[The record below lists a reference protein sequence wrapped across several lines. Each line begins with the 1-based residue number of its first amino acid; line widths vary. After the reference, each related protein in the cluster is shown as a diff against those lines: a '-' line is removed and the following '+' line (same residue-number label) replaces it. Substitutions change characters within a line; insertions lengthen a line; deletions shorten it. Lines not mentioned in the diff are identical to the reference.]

1 MRVSASVIPAA
12 LRGNKAEGFAMVMVL
27 AMVSIIG
34 LSTAAMFSV
43 LQPQTETSTKATSK
57 IKTSFE
63 ARMAS
68 EVMLKNISDNASF
81 VSTLLSLDDAN
92 ASEAKQEYDGFCRTL
107 LSGKLLIDFEGDN
120 LSEIKVTNPTL
131 VNKSVI
137 TSYVKR
143 QFFSDKDGDNLDDD
157 GNVGYLVVGC
167 ARRQQGT
174 TAQVMEIVNT
184 KGIWRLV
191 RSDQR

>member
-12 LRGNKAEGFAMVMVL
+12 LRGNKADGFAMVMVL
-27 AMVSIIG
+27 AMVTIIG

-43 LQPQTETSTKATSK
+43 LKPQTESSTKATSK

-92 ASEAKQEYDGFCRTL
+92 ASSAKAEYDGFCRTL
-107 LSGKLLIDFEGDN
+107 LSGELLLDFEIDG
-120 LSEIKVTNPTL
+120 LSEIKVTNPTM
-131 VNKSVI
+131 VNNAVI
-137 TSYVKR
+137 TSYVKQ
-143 QFFSDKDGDNLDDD
+143 QFFSDNNGDNLDDD

>member
-1 MRVSASVIPAA
+1 
-12 LRGNKAEGFAMVMVL
+12 
-27 AMVSIIG
+27 
-34 LSTAAMFSV
+34 
-43 LQPQTETSTKATSK
+43 
-57 IKTSFE
+57 
-63 ARMAS
+63 
-68 EVMLKNISDNASF
+68 MLKNISDNASF
-81 VSTLLSLDDAN
+81 VSDLLSLDDAN
-92 ASEAKQEYDGFCRTL
+92 ASTAKEEYDDFCRTL
-107 LSGKLLIDFEGDN
+107 LSGKLLIDFESDG

-131 VNKSVI
+131 VNNTVV

-143 QFFSDKDGDNLDDD
+143 QFFSDNDGDNLDDD

-167 ARRQQGT
+167 ARRQQGA

>member
-43 LQPQTETSTKATSK
+43 LKPQTETSTKATSK

-81 VSTLLSLDDAN
+81 VSNLLSLDDAN
-92 ASEAKQEYDGFCRTL
+92 ASTAKEEYDGFCRTL
-107 LSGKLLIDFEGDN
+107 LSGKLLIDFENDG

-143 QFFSDKDGDNLDDD
+143 QFYSDNNGDNLDDD

-167 ARRQQGT
+167 ARRQQGA